1 MTKAETIQPLVS
13 IALCTYNGAAYIR
26 QQLDSITDQS
36 YTNLEIIICD
46 DASADDTWK
55 IIEDYQV
62 TEPRIKIFRNDKN
75 IGYNKNFE
83 KAFSLCSGEY
93 VAISDQDDVWEK
105 DKIELMMKNWPSGSL
120 FVYSLSGNFM
130 NDDFTG
136 RTEAPRVRYT
146 AIDDLHKLVFNSPVH
161 GHACM
166 FKKELL
172 QLCMP
177 FPADIY
183 YDWWMSM
190 HAAAA
195 GTIGCIPL
203 TLTWHRNHSQNS
215 SRTLTTIKDR
225 EERDK
230 QLRNQMIHFI
240 ETFCHSNRANNIM
253 EKDSLLTYTRILKRM
268 DGKKFN
274 TDMFFYVL
282 KKRKLIFHYKK
293 NKAFAFLSHLKH
305 ALRMGYR
312 GLL

>member
-1 MTKAETIQPLVS
+1 MTKNETIQPLVS
-13 IALCTYNGAAYIR
+13 IALCTYNGAAYIK

-36 YTNLEIIICD
+36 YANLEIIVCD
-46 DASADDTWK
+46 DASADDTLK
-55 IIEDYQV
+55 IIEEYQV
-62 TEPRIKIFRNDKN
+62 TEPRIKLFRNEKN

-83 KAFSLCSGEY
+83 KAFSLCSGDY
-93 VAISDQDDVWEK
+93 IAISDQDDVWEK
-105 DKIELMMKNWPSGSL
+105 EKIELMMKNWPSGSL

-130 NDDFTG
+130 NDGFTG

-177 FPADIY
+177 FPTDIY

-230 QLRNQMIHFI
+230 QLRKQMIHFI
-240 ETFCHSNRANNIM
+240 ETFCHSNRADIKEN
-253 EKDSLLTYTRILKRM
+253 DSLLTYTGILKRM
-268 DGKKFN
+268 DGKKFHP
-274 TDMFFYVL
+274 DMFFYVL

-305 ALRMGYR
+305 AWRMGYR

>member
-1 MTKAETIQPLVS
+1 MTNTETIQPLVS
-13 IALCTYNGAAYIR
+13 IALCTYNGAAYIK
-26 QQLDSITDQS
+26 QQLDSITDQT

-46 DASADDTWK
+46 DESVDDTIK
-55 IIEDYQV
+55 IIEEYRAK
-62 TEPRIKIFRNDKN
+62 EPRIKFFRNDKN

-83 KAFSLCSGEY
+83 KAFTLCSGDY
-93 VAISDQDDVWEK
+93 IAISDQDDVWEK
-105 DKIELMMKNWPSGSL
+105 EKIELMMKNWPADSS

-130 NDDFTG
+130 NDDFSG
-136 RTEAPRVRYT
+136 RTEAPKVRYT

-172 QLCMP
+172 QLCLP
-177 FPADIY
+177 FPPDIY

-293 NKAFAFLSHLKH
+293 NNAFAFLSHLKH

>member
-1 MTKAETIQPLVS
+1 MTNTETIQPLVS
-13 IALCTYNGAAYIR
+13 IALCTYNGAAYIK

-46 DASADDTWK
+46 DASVDDTIK
-55 IIEDYQV
+55 IIEEYRAK
-62 TEPRIKIFRNDKN
+62 EPRIILYRNDTN

-83 KAFSLCSGEY
+83 KAFSLCSGDY
-93 VAISDQDDVWEK
+93 IAISDQDDVWEK
-105 DKIELMMKNWPSGSL
+105 EKIELMMKNWSAGSS

-130 NDDFTG
+130 NDDFAG
-136 RTEAPRVRYT
+136 RTEAPNVRYT

-172 QLCMP
+172 QLCVP
-177 FPADIY
+177 FPYDIY

-195 GTIGCIPL
+195 GTIGCIPI
-203 TLTWHRNHSQNS
+203 TLTWHRDHSQNS
-215 SRTLTTIKDR
+215 SRTLMTIKDR

-230 QLRNQMIHFI
+230 QLRKQMIYFI
-240 ETFCHSNRANNIM
+240 ETFCHSVQVAAKQR
-253 EKDSLLTYTRILKRM
+253 DSLLRYTGILKEM
-268 DGKKFN
+268 DGKRFHA
-274 TDMFFYVL
+274 DMFLYVL
-282 KKRKLIFHYKK
+282 KNRKLIFHYKK

-305 ALRMGYR
+305 ARRMGYR

>member
-1 MTKAETIQPLVS
+1 MIKAETIQPLVS
-13 IALCTYNGAAYIR
+13 IALCAYNGAAYIK
-26 QQLDSITDQS
+26 QQLDSITDQT
-36 YTNLEIIICD
+36 YTNLEIIISD

-62 TEPRIKIFRNDKN
+62 TEPRIKLFRNEKN

-83 KAFSLCSGEY
+83 KAFTLCSGEY

-240 ETFCHSNRANNIM
+240 ETFCHSNRTNNK

-293 NKAFAFLSHLKH
+293 NNAFAFLSHLKH

>member
-62 TEPRIKIFRNDKN
+62 TEPRIKLFRNEKN

-83 KAFSLCSGEY
+83 KAFTLCSGEY

-105 DKIELMMKNWPSGSL
+105 EKIELMMKNWPSGSL

-172 QLCMP
+172 HLCMP

-253 EKDSLLTYTRILKRM
+253 EKDSLLTYTSILKRM

-293 NKAFAFLSHLKH
+293 NNAFAFLSHLKH

>member
-13 IALCTYNGAAYIR
+13 IALCTFNGAAYIR
-26 QQLDSITDQS
+26 QQLDSITDQT

-46 DASADDTWK
+46 DASADDTIK
-55 IIEDYQV
+55 IIEEYRV
-62 TEPRIKIFRNDKN
+62 REPRIKLFKNDRN

-83 KAFSLCSGEY
+83 KAFTLCSGEY
-93 VAISDQDDVWEK
+93 IAISDQDDVWEK
-105 DKIELMMKNWPSGSL
+105 NKIELIMKNWPAGSS
-120 FVYSLSGNFM
+120 FVYSLSGNFV
-130 NDDFTG
+130 NDDFKG
-136 RTEAPRVRYT
+136 RTEAPKVRYT
-146 AIDDLHKLVFNSPVH
+146 AIDDVHKLVFNSPVH

-172 QLCMP
+172 QICVP
-177 FPADIY
+177 FPTDIY

-195 GTIGCIPL
+195 GIIGCIPL

-215 SRTLTTIKDR
+215 SRTLTTIKGR

-240 ETFCHSNRANNIM
+240 ETFCHSNRADIKEN
-253 EKDSLLTYTRILKRM
+253 DSLLTYSGILKRM
-268 DGKKFN
+268 DGKKFHS
-274 TDMFFYVL
+274 DMFFYVL

-305 ALRMGYR
+305 AWRMGYR

>member
-1 MTKAETIQPLVS
+1 MTNTETIQPLVS
-13 IALCTYNGAAYIR
+13 IALCTYNGEAYIK

-46 DASADDTWK
+46 DASVDDTIK
-55 IIEDYQV
+55 IIEEYRAK
-62 TEPRIKIFRNDKN
+62 EPRIKIFRNDKN

-83 KAFSLCSGEY
+83 KAFSLCSGDY
-93 VAISDQDDVWEK
+93 IAISDQDDVWEK
-105 DKIELMMKNWPSGSL
+105 EKIELMMKNWPSGSL

-177 FPADIY
+177 FPTDIY

-240 ETFCHSNRANNIM
+240 ETFCHSNRANIK

-268 DGKKFN
+268 NGKKFHS
-274 TDMFFYVL
+274 DMFFYVL

-305 ALRMGYR
+305 AWRMGYR

>member
-1 MTKAETIQPLVS
+1 LTKAETIQPLVS
-13 IALCTYNGAAYIR
+13 IALCTYNGASFIK
-26 QQLDSITDQS
+26 QQLDSITNQS

-46 DASADDTWK
+46 DASSDKTIK
-55 IIEDYQV
+55 IIEDCRAND
-62 TEPRIKIFRNDKN
+62 PRIKFFRNDRN

-83 KAFSLCSGEY
+83 KAFTLCTGEY
-93 VAISDQDDVWEK
+93 IAISDQDDVWEK
-105 DKIELMMKNWPSGSL
+105 NKIELIMENWPSGSL

-172 QLCMP
+172 QLCTP
-177 FPADIY
+177 FPPDIY

-190 HAAAA
+190 QAAAT
-195 GTIGCIPL
+195 GIIGCIPF

-240 ETFCHSNRANNIM
+240 ETFCHCIPIAS
-253 EKDSLLTYTRILKRM
+253 KQTDSLLTYTRILKKM
-268 DGKKFN
+268 DGRKFHPE
-274 TDMFFYVL
+274 MFFYVF
-282 KKRKLIFHYKK
+282 KNRKLIFHYKK

-305 ALRMGYR
+305 AWRMGYR

>member
-1 MTKAETIQPLVS
+1 MTKNETIQPLVS
-13 IALCTYNGAAYIR
+13 IALCTYNGAAYIK

-36 YTNLEIIICD
+36 YANLEIIVCD
-46 DASADDTWK
+46 DASADDTLK
-55 IIEDYQV
+55 IIEEYQV
-62 TEPRIKIFRNDKN
+62 TEPRIKLFRNEKN

-83 KAFSLCSGEY
+83 KAFSLCSGDY
-93 VAISDQDDVWEK
+93 IAISDQDDVWEK
-105 DKIELMMKNWPSGSL
+105 EKIELMMKNWPSGSL

-177 FPADIY
+177 FPTDIY

-230 QLRNQMIHFI
+230 QLRKQMIHFI
-240 ETFCHSNRANNIM
+240 ETFCHSNRADIKEN
-253 EKDSLLTYTRILKRM
+253 DSLLTYTGILKRM
-268 DGKKFN
+268 DGKKFHP
-274 TDMFFYVL
+274 DMFFYVL

-305 ALRMGYR
+305 AWRMGYR

>member
-13 IALCTYNGAAYIR
+13 IALCTYNGAAFIK
-26 QQLDSITDQS
+26 QQLDSITGQS

-46 DASADDTWK
+46 DASTDDTLR
-55 IIEDYQV
+55 IIEEYQAN
-62 TEPRIKIFRNDKN
+62 EPRIRFFRNDRN

-83 KAFSLCSGEY
+83 KAFTLCTGEY
-93 VAISDQDDVWEK
+93 IAISDQDDVWEK
-105 DKIELMMKNWPSGSL
+105 NKIELFMKNWPSGSL

-130 NDDFTG
+130 NDDYTG

-177 FPADIY
+177 FPTDIY

-190 HAAAA
+190 HAAAD
-195 GTIGCIPL
+195 GTIGCIPI

-240 ETFCHSNRANNIM
+240 ETFCHSIRIAS
-253 EKDSLLTYTRILKRM
+253 KQTDSLLTYTRILKGM
-268 DGKKFN
+268 DGSKFYPE
-274 TDMFFYVL
+274 MFFYVL
-282 KKRKLIFHYKK
+282 KNRKLIFHYKK
-293 NKAFAFLSHLKH
+293 NKALAFLSHLKH
-305 ALRMGYR
+305 AWKMGYR

>member
-1 MTKAETIQPLVS
+1 MTKNETIQPLVS
-13 IALCTYNGAAYIR
+13 IALCTYNGAAYIK

-36 YTNLEIIICD
+36 YANLEIIVCD
-46 DASADDTWK
+46 DASADDTLK
-55 IIEDYQV
+55 IIEEYQV
-62 TEPRIKIFRNDKN
+62 TEPRIKLFRNEKN

-83 KAFSLCSGEY
+83 KAFSLCSGDY
-93 VAISDQDDVWEK
+93 IAISDQDDVWEK
-105 DKIELMMKNWPSGSL
+105 EKIELMMKNWPSGSL

-177 FPADIY
+177 FPTDIY

-195 GTIGCIPL
+195 GIIGCIPL

-215 SRTLTTIKDR
+215 SRTLTTIKDS

-230 QLRNQMIHFI
+230 QLRKQMIHFI
-240 ETFCHSNRANNIM
+240 ETFCHSNRADIKEN
-253 EKDSLLTYTRILKRM
+253 DSLLTYTGILKRM
-268 DGKKFN
+268 DGKKFHP
-274 TDMFFYVL
+274 DMFFYVL

-305 ALRMGYR
+305 AWRMGYR